1 MRTRLPILLLCVLLL
16 SGSFPVN
23 SFVFAEE
30 DLIHKNRNVTL
41 IYDDSGS
48 MWFTYENG
56 DPSKELPSDNWKF
69 ANYSLQSLISL
80 LGPEDELSVVR
91 MSDSQSIDEI
101 GISYSSRQ
109 REINRIPGWNDRKGT
124 PFQTVLTSI
133 DNMKKAVEQD
143 PSSDFW
149 FIIIMDG
156 VFNDLD
162 TSFEEDSAKLS
173 RNYEI
178 ARQSLEDMADHM
190 KQKEVKF
197 KSILVTIESF
207 LTEDEI
213 SQMEEFKGM
222 FQETTGGIQL
232 TADNESEIIDRI
244 NEVAALITNRDP
256 NSTETESTFD
266 LNPTFSNEGQEVTI
280 QTPFPLRRLT
290 VLHQTTGSQLEW
302 EINKIDHNG
311 EASQLTTDGPF
322 YMKTPDD
329 PNQLRGDIYGGVSHI
344 APKNPEGSLQAG
356 EYTISFNKTLT
367 PQEQDSFQFIAEPSL
382 DFDIHIHKLESD
394 GSWNNEPETFFY
406 EAEMMMEVELFPSD
420 RSQGKVSFNQMNP
433 DQEIEVTAKIKEDTF
448 TLNWNEER
456 QSFTG
461 PFIMPTEPTE
471 AIVTTIVKGFYQD
484 TKSMPLEGVEDRQ
497 LSLQTLT
504 SDWSYP
510 LDQLDTTTPIIVQ
523 PYVDEREMTEPE
535 LTELFDKIKVTTEQN
550 VQYELR
556 QNGNQIELYPR
567 AYMIPAFTSTG
578 EINFLVELQGRYEG
592 EGAQIEVGASIQ
604 DIPFLDKYGKLLGIS
619 AFVLLFLYWLI
630 GVIRKPRFDRHGAII
645 NLQSIQKVNGMELPG
660 RDTEYDFKTNL
671 FFKYFYPY
679 KAETKLIGNLTF
691 KATRDKDKILLVKG
705 CQSKDMRIGYTR
717 LGEDAGKED
726 LILYEGDKIT
736 AETQVSKEIYHFTR

>member
-1 MRTRLPILLLCVLLL
+1 
-16 SGSFPVN
+16 
-23 SFVFAEE
+23 
-30 DLIHKNRNVTL
+30 
-41 IYDDSGS
+41 
-48 MWFTYENG
+48 
-56 DPSKELPSDNWKF
+56 
-69 ANYSLQSLISL
+69 
-80 LGPEDELSVVR
+80 
-91 MSDSQSIDEI
+91 
-101 GISYSSRQ
+101 
-109 REINRIPGWNDRKGT
+109 
-124 PFQTVLTSI
+124 
-133 DNMKKAVEQD
+133 
-143 PSSDFW
+143 
-149 FIIIMDG
+149 
-156 VFNDLD
+156 
-162 TSFEEDSAKLS
+162 
-173 RNYEI
+173 
-178 ARQSLEDMADHM
+178 
-190 KQKEVKF
+190 
-197 KSILVTIESF
+197 
-207 LTEDEI
+207 
-213 SQMEEFKGM
+213 
-222 FQETTGGIQL
+222 
-232 TADNESEIIDRI
+232 
-244 NEVAALITNRDP
+244 
-256 NSTETESTFD
+256 
-266 LNPTFSNEGQEVTI
+266 
-280 QTPFPLRRLT
+280 
-290 VLHQTTGSQLEW
+290 
-302 EINKIDHNG
+302 
-311 EASQLTTDGPF
+311 
-322 YMKTPDD
+322 
-329 PNQLRGDIYGGVSHI
+329 
-344 APKNPEGSLQAG
+344 
-356 EYTISFNKTLT
+356 
-367 PQEQDSFQFIAEPSL
+367 
-382 DFDIHIHKLESD
+382 
-394 GSWNNEPETFFY
+394 
-406 EAEMMMEVELFPSD
+406 
-420 RSQGKVSFNQMNP
+420 
-433 DQEIEVTAKIKEDTF
+433 
-448 TLNWNEER
+448 
-456 QSFTG
+456 
-461 PFIMPTEPTE
+461 
-471 AIVTTIVKGFYQD
+471 
-484 TKSMPLEGVEDRQ
+484 MPLEGVEDRQ